1 MCIAY
6 DCVLVKRS
14 LHETL
19 PMEIILF
26 KRNKTQLNLNP
37 RLVLIGL
44 STVWQHNLH
53 VYTLYLPSVAN
64 TGFIFIQPKLDH
76 LEMSGMNESK
86 SSLKDGSPVEE
97 KRGFHVLI
105 AKWEESP
112 ERNKFYELWE
122 KHGLSIVLLCFTVI
136 LLGYSIAAIAVSG
149 FDKAKWLFA
158 ITMFLWFCMTYM
170 FIRNHCGGEIYRV
183 VFEPIINAVNS
194 KWKYLRW

>member
-1 MCIAY
+1 MWCIAY

-37 RLVLIGL
+37 SVNWLIDCL
-44 STVWQHNLH
+44 AAQFTCI
-53 VYTLYLPSVAN
+53 YLPSVAN
-64 TGFIFIQPKLDH
+64 TGFILIQPKLDH

-170 FIRNHCGGEIYRV
+170 FIRNHCGAEIYRV